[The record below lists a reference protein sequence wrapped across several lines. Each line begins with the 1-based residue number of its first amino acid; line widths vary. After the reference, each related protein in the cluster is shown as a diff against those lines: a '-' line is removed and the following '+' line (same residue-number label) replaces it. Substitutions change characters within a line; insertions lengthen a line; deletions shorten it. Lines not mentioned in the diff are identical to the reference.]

1 MPKRKAL
8 TLVRKRRFVLEY
20 VKDYN
25 ATQAAIRMGIPP
37 SGARTQAWRL
47 LKDVDVR
54 AELEKHQAQTKRDY
68 SLTYDKIVRD
78 VIDVGDAAFSAHN
91 YPTALK
97 AKVLVGRHIGMWS
110 NRPKLP
116 RASEQTPVTA
126 NPVILR
132 LEEMLA
138 NIVPSTRLPR

>member
-1 MPKRKAL
+1 M
-8 TLVRKRRFVLEY
+8 
-20 VKDYN
+20 
-25 ATQAAIRMGIPP
+25 
-37 SGARTQAWRL
+37 
-47 LKDVDVR
+47 R

-132 LEEMLA
+132 LEELTPQQRSLLKV
-138 NIVPSTRLPR
+138 IVRQAKLKERAARQEAEEGDDE